1 MKNKIRLKNLF
12 ATVALAGLL
21 TIAVP
26 YSSRAVPYASG
37 VSESGGTVS
46 FYLNESADKVEVVFS
61 GPSSTTSLVTL
72 GPGVYSFPRGGAA
85 SYEIQV
91 TKSTAP
97 LWTQISSDANTLLQ
111 YYAPVSLSVN
121 RNPASTNFGRIYV
134 LETIGGSTG
143 TRGTVT
149 QGIFAINPDITDAF
163 GQGNNGLRGG
173 LDGAYDLFNEALSAS
188 SSRYDPFQIEVG
200 ADDYVYISDAQ
211 DPRAGVFRV
220 SADLSTGE
228 IVLQGQGNTT
238 APTIHTVLYGIDVK
252 GSLSGG
258 DLKLW
263 CTDGQWQSTTAA
275 NSILRWDIGAGPLPY
290 NTAPTVVAQPGPAT
304 SERDSDLDVAPD
316 GNIFMTVSADGG
328 SGETG
333 VPAVRAYSS
342 TGTLLWSSVI
352 GGTDVF
358 TNAYSLEVSPDNTK
372 LAIIRRDRQTW
383 IVGLTNGPSGRLP
396 DISATNLLATFTVG
410 TLGSGRT
417 VNWDAAGNLYVAN
430 RSTEQVRIFSP
441 GGTTTAITRSAG
453 TFEITVP
460 ANTVSITNAVTSI
473 SENNGTPLVFMVS
486 RTGNTAS
493 PLFVSF
499 LFTGTA
505 SNGVDH
511 TAFPASFTFPGGVTM
526 TNINITVS
534 NDSLAELSES
544 LVVVVNGGT
553 NYAAGTPASATV
565 TILDDDMPELSMSLA
580 QAESRLL
587 EGFAG
592 SKVGF
597 QLTRKG
603 LLSASLVANLD
614 YSSGVAAQ
622 GVDFSGP
629 SVISISPNTVSTNF
643 YITPIND
650 QTYEGDESAVA
661 TVTAG
666 TGYSVGSSNSAT
678 ATVIDDEVPAGAI
691 LFADD
696 FETDSSANWITNSA
710 DGWFDSAVDFAFDY
724 SQLYVPPAPGGSST
738 LGLRF
743 RLNETSGNL
752 NAVSA
757 SPLTLNLP
765 ENYRLKFNMWI
776 NYNGPMFDGGS
787 GSTMHLTAGVGTT
800 PDHANLA
807 TSGASDGIWFAASG
821 DGGSTLA
828 VGDCSAYAATSLFN
842 DDSGVYAAGTGAAD
856 SGIRKTTHPYYAL
869 WGNIPA
875 PAAQLANYPS
885 QTGTS
890 GTGNLGVS
898 WHSVVISKITNDV
911 TWVIDGIL
919 VATIP
924 ADSVSLSTNV
934 FVGFQDVFPG
944 VSGNP
949 AMSFVLV
956 DNLRVETYAA
966 APLSPIDIT
975 EIKVVGNN
983 VEIYFTAD
991 ASDESSSFVLQSS
1004 SSAHTGYT
1012 DVNPAATITEP
1023 TPGNFKA
1030 VQALAG
1036 SAQFYRIHRP

>member
-1 MKNKIRLKNLF
+1 MKQKIRLENIV
-12 ATVALAGLL
+12 ATAALAGLL
-21 TIAVP
+21 TIAAP
-26 YSSRAVPYASG
+26 HSAHAVPYASA
-37 VSESGGTVS
+37 VSESGGTVT
-46 FYLNESADKVEVVFS
+46 FYLNESADNVKVVFS
-61 GPSSTTSLVTL
+61 GPSSTLDL
-72 GPGVYSFPRGGAA
+72 GALGAGSHNFARGGAA
-85 SYEIQV
+85 SYEIRA

-97 LWTQISSDANTLLQ
+97 LWTQISSDTNTLLQ
-111 YYAPVSLSVN
+111 FFAPVSLSVN

-143 TRGTVT
+143 TRGAVT

-173 LDGAYDLFNEALSAS
+173 LDGAYDLFNGALSAS

-211 DPRAGVFRV
+211 DPRAGVFRA

-252 GSLSGG
+252 GSLTSG
-258 DLKLW
+258 DLKIW
-263 CTDGQWQSTTAA
+263 CTDGQWQSSTAA

-290 NTAPTVVAQPGPAT
+290 NTAPTVVAQPGPLT

-328 SGETG
+328 TGATG

-342 TGTLLWSSVI
+342 TGTMIWSSVI

-383 IVGLTNGPSGRLP
+383 VVGLTNGPDGRLP
-396 DISATNLLATFTVG
+396 DISTTNLLATFT
-410 TLGSGRT
+410 LGSLSSGRA

-473 SENNGTPLVFMVS
+473 SENNFTPLVFTVS
-486 RTGNTAS
+486 RTGNTAL

-511 TAFPASFTFPGGVTM
+511 TAFPTSFTFPAGVTA
-526 TNINITVS
+526 TNVSITVS
-534 NDSLAELSES
+534 NDTLAEFSES
-544 LVVVVNGGT
+544 LTVVVNGGT
-553 NYAAGTPASATV
+553 NYAVGTPASATV
-565 TILDDDMPELSMSLA
+565 TILDDDTPELSMSLA

-587 EGFAG
+587 EGFDG

-597 QLTRKG
+597 QVTRKG

-614 YSSGVAAQ
+614 YSSGAAVQ
-622 GVDFSGP
+622 GVDFNGP
-629 SVISISPNTVSTNF
+629 SVISINANAVSTNF
-643 YITPIND
+643 NITPIND
-650 QTYEGDESAVA
+650 QAYEGNESAIA

-666 TGYSVGSSNSAT
+666 GGYSVGPSNSAT
-678 ATVIDDEVPAGAI
+678 ATIIDDEVPAGAL

-696 FETDSSANWITNSA
+696 FETDSSANWITNSV
-710 DGWFDSAVDFAFDY
+710 DGWFDSAVDFAYDY

-738 LGLRF
+738 KGLRF

-757 SPLTLNLP
+757 SPATLILS

-776 NYNGPMFDGGS
+776 NYNGPMFDGGA
-787 GSTMHLTAGVGTT
+787 GSTMHLTAGLGTT
-800 PDHANLA
+800 PDHANLS
-807 TSGASDGIWFAASG
+807 TSGASDGIWFIASG

-842 DDSGVYAAGTGAAD
+842 DDSNVYAAGTGAPD
-856 SGIRKTTHPYYAL
+856 SGIRRTTHPYYAL

-875 PAAQLANYPS
+875 PAAQLANYVS

-919 VATIP
+919 IATIP

-944 VSGNP
+944 VSGTP

-956 DNLRVETYAA
+956 DNLRVETYAT

-975 EIKVVGNN
+975 QIRVVGNN

-991 ASDESSSFVLQSS
+991 ADDEPSSFVLRSS
-1004 SSAHTGYT
+1004 GSVNTGYG
-1012 DVNPAATITEP
+1012 DVSATITEP
-1023 TPGNFKA
+1023 SPGKFKA
-1030 VQALAG
+1030 VRALAG
-1036 SAQFYRIHRP
+1036 SVQFYRIKRL